1 MLRILPLL
9 LFCLLSVSTYAA
21 PLAPD
26 QVPEPLKP
34 WVGWVLDG
42 HEDRDCPYLYN
53 AEERQCAWPGS
64 LELQLID
71 NGGTFTQHWDVY
83 GKTLLRLPG
92 DAQHWPQ
99 QVHGG
104 DNTLLAVT
112 EQDGYPSLN
121 LPAGHYDISGQFFW
135 DKLPEALFVAPDTG
149 LVKLT
154 VNGNNIAT
162 PEFNAS
168 GSLWLSSN
176 TQEASEDNLDV
187 QVFRKVE
194 DTHPLQVITSIQLRV
209 AGKQRQAEFASV
221 LLDGFI
227 PLQLDSPLPA
237 RMGQDGK
244 LQVQLRPGEWTIK
257 LTGRATGNLTSLAL
271 PASSAPWP
279 AEEVWVFEADP
290 SMRQVQVEDVNS
302 IDPSQTRLPEEWAN
316 LPAYLMTSGGHMT
329 LAEQHRGMASSP
341 AQLTLQ
347 RDLWLDFNGGGYTLQ
362 DRLNGTLAQE
372 SRLEVLPGIHLGRV
386 SLDNE
391 PQLITQR
398 EQGQAD
404 GVEVRS
410 RNLSL
415 EADSRYETRGGLP
428 VSGWQQE
435 LQQVTTTLHLPPGWL
450 LFAAWGTDN
459 LAATWLQQWNLL
471 DLFLVLLIVVATHY
485 LYGWKWGTVAGVA
498 LALTWHLPDAP
509 QYVWL
514 NLLAVLGLLRA
525 LPATNAGLR
534 RWLERYRWLSLLAL
548 VLVVLPFTIA
558 TVRTALYPQLE
569 QAAVST
575 DTAGFTGLLQ
585 ANKVE
590 APPMP
595 EALPAPAPMPDMP
608 MAEMPE
614 AEVAADASMNALD
627 GQVAQQVERKMAL
640 PKGKASVEQQLGG
653 YGSPLSSGK
662 SGMDAKREAN
672 LRNIDP
678 NSMIQ
683 TGPGLPQWQGDTVE
697 LKWSGVITPDE
708 QARLWLIPP
717 LLYSLLKVLGI
728 VALLLFVLRLAL
740 LSGLT
745 GNWRNGLRSAGTG
758 GATAVALL
766 LALPLLAGLPTS
778 VKAGEPPTPPADM
791 LQSLQERLLR
801 APDCLP
807 DCAQMDAMD
816 MQLQANSLTLRLRVQ
831 AAAPVAVPL
840 PGSQSTWLPQT
851 VLVDGVAS
859 KTLRRDDEQQLWVVL
874 EQGQHDVTMQGELP
888 GRSNLALPLHLKPH
902 RVIWQGE
909 GWQVDGLRDNGVP
922 EDQLQ
927 LNRTAAVADAVAQ
940 DMPTLP
946 AFVKIRRQL
955 DLGLDWYVTT
965 TITRVSDS
973 AAPITLTVPLL
984 EGEQPLSE
992 QFTVKDKAVQVN
1004 LKPQQDS
1011 VEWTSSLPQTGKI
1024 QLVASKNTS
1033 WLEEWQVAASP
1044 VWHVEAS
1051 GLPVNAY
1058 EEDAKQ
1064 GLLLWR
1070 PWAGET
1076 LSLAVNR
1083 PQGAAGQTVTILG
1096 SQLVVEVGKRA
1107 RDMSLTLN
1115 LHSSRGSQHS
1125 ITLPQGAGLKS
1136 LTVDGTKQ
1144 AIQQQGNKVILP
1156 LLPKKQEAVLTWQEA
1171 GAMPVSYRF
1180 PTLDLGLP
1188 SVNSEFHLQ
1197 LPEDRWVLWVHGPL
1211 QGPAV
1216 LFWGVLVVL
1225 LVVSILLGRSGL
1237 TPLKSWQWF
1246 LLGVGLSQSS
1256 PYLIVLVAVWLVV
1269 LAWRGKA
1276 ALQDRSWWQFDLL
1289 QIALLILTLIA
1300 LSSLVSAVTQGLLGL
1315 PEMQV
1320 EGNGSWAQ
1328 NLLWYQ
1334 DRSANVLEQPL
1345 LISVPV
1351 LYYRLLMLAWA
1362 LWLAVTVLGW
1372 LRWGWQAFGQGGL
1385 WRHRPPKPSKQPKA
1399 PEPAVVPQAP
1409 APPETGS
1416 DA

>member
-1 MLRILPLL
+1 MLRIIPLL
-9 LFCLLSVSTYAA
+9 LFCLLSASIHAA
-21 PLAPD
+21 PLTTD

-42 HEDRDCPYLYN
+42 HEDRNCPYPYN

-64 LELQLID
+64 LELQLTD
-71 NGGTFTQHWDVY
+71 SGGTFTQHWDVY
-83 GKTLLRLPG
+83 GETAVRLPG

-104 DNTLLAVT
+104 ENTALAVT
-112 EQDGYPSLN
+112 EQDGYPSLT

-135 DKLPEALFVAPDTG
+135 DKLPEALFVAPETG

-154 VNGNNIAT
+154 VNGKTIAT
-162 PEFNAS
+162 PEFNTT

-176 TQEASEDNLDV
+176 TQETSEDNLDV

-194 DTHPLQVITSIQLRV
+194 DSHPLQVITSIQLRV
-209 AGKQRQAEFASV
+209 AGKQRQAEFAPV

-227 PLQLDSPLPA
+227 PLRLDSPLPT
-237 RMGQDGK
+237 RMGRDGK

-271 PASSAPWP
+271 PASTAPWP
-279 AEEVWVFEADP
+279 SEEVWVFEADP

-316 LPAYLMTSGGHMT
+316 LPAYLMTNGSHMT

-341 AQLTLQ
+341 AQLSLQ
-347 RDLWLDFNGGGYTLQ
+347 RQLWLDFDGGGYTLQ
-362 DRLNGTLAQE
+362 DQLSGALAQE
-372 SRLEVLPGIHLGRV
+372 SRLEVLPDIHLGRV

-391 PQLITQR
+391 PQLITRQA
-398 EQGQAD
+398 QGSMD

-410 RNLSL
+410 RNLNL
-415 EADSRYETRGGLP
+415 EADSRYEARGGLP
-428 VSGWQQE
+428 VSGWQQQ
-435 LQQVTTTLHLPPGWL
+435 LQAVTTTLHLPPGWL

-471 DLFLVLLIVVATHY
+471 DLFLVLLVVVASHY
-485 LYGWKWGTVAGVA
+485 LYGWKWGATAGIA

-514 NLLAVLGLLRA
+514 NLLAVVALLRA
-525 LPATNAGLR
+525 VPAANAGLR
-534 RWLERYRWLSLLAL
+534 NWLERYRWLSLLAL

-569 QAAVST
+569 QGAVST
-575 DTAGFTGLLQ
+575 EGFGGLLLGNKAEMAQ
-585 ANKVE
+585 ALP
-590 APPMP
+590 APEPMP
-595 EALPAPAPMPDMP
+595 EAPVAA
-608 MAEMPE
+608 APE
-614 AEVAADASMNALD
+614 AEVAADAATNVMQEQAP
-627 GQVAQQVERKMAL
+627 QQFERKMAA
-640 PKGKASVEQQLGG
+640 PKGQGAGADQAGG
-653 YGSPLSSGK
+653 YSVASLSAK

-683 TGPGLPQWQGDTVE
+683 TGPGLPQWQGSTVE

-708 QARLWLIPP
+708 QARLWLVPP

-728 VALLLFVLRLAL
+728 AMLLLFALRLAL
-740 LSGLT
+740 LSGF
-745 GNWRNGLRSAGTG
+745 AGKG
-758 GATAVALL
+758 WKDALSIGKAGASAVAVLL
-766 LALPLLAGLPTS
+766 VLPLLAGLPS
-778 VKAGEPPTPPADM
+778 LVKAGEPPTPPADM

-807 DCAQMDAMD
+807 ACAQMDAMD
-816 MQLQANSLTLRLRVQ
+816 MQLQTNSLTLRLRVQ
-831 AAAPVAVPL
+831 AAAQVAVPL

-874 EQGQHDVTMQGELP
+874 EQGQHDVVLQGELP

-902 RVIWQGE
+902 RVTWQGE

-927 LNRTAAVADAVAQ
+927 LNRTAAVADAATQ

-946 AFVKIRRQL
+946 AFVTIRRQL

-973 AAPITLTVPLL
+973 AAPITLSVPLL
-984 EGEQPLSE
+984 DGEQPLSE

-1024 QLVASKNTS
+1024 QLAANNNAS

-1064 GLLLWR
+1064 GLLLWK

-1076 LSLAVNR
+1076 LTLAVSR

-1096 SQLVVEVGKRA
+1096 SQLSVEVGKRA
-1107 RDMSLTLN
+1107 RDMRLSLN

-1125 ITLPQGAGLKS
+1125 ITLPEGAELKS

-1144 AIQQQGNKVILP
+1144 AIQQQGRKVILP
-1156 LLPKKQEAVLTWQEA
+1156 LLPKKQEAVLEWQDA

-1180 PTLDLGLP
+1180 PVLDLGLP
-1188 SVNSEFHLQ
+1188 SVNSEFRLQ

-1216 LFWGVLVVL
+1216 LFWGLLAVL
-1225 LVVSILLGRSGL
+1225 LFVSLLLGRSGL

-1246 LLGVGLSQSS
+1246 LLGIGLSQSS
-1256 PYLIVLVAVWLVV
+1256 PYLMVLVAGWLVV
-1269 LAWRGKA
+1269 MAWRGKA
-1276 ALQDRSWWQFDLL
+1276 ALQDRPYWQFNLL
-1289 QIALLILTLIA
+1289 QMGLLLLTLIA
-1300 LSSLVSAVTQGLLGL
+1300 LSSLVSAVTKGLLGL
-1315 PEMQV
+1315 PDMQV
-1320 EGNGSWAQ
+1320 DGNGSWAQ

-1334 DRSANVLEQPL
+1334 DRSGNVLEQPL
-1345 LISVPV
+1345 VISVPL

-1362 LWLAVTVLGW
+1362 LWLAVAVLGW

-1385 WRHRPPKPSKQPKA
+1385 WRKRPPKSPKA
-1399 PEPAVVPQAP
+1399 AKVPAPASVQAP
-1409 APPETGS
+1409 PAPETGS
-1416 DA
+1416 HV